1 VSVLMVL
8 RVPADPEALKQAA
21 QENRDALLGI
31 SERAK
36 GRGAIH
42 HDFYA
47 GTGECVVVDEWDSPE
62 SFQSF
67 FEEEG
72 ANIGSLM
79 AAAGVQGE
87 PGRPQFY
94 EKLSLGDEF

>member
-1 VSVLMVL
+1 MVL
-8 RVPADPEALKQAA
+8 RVPADAEALKRAA
-21 QENRDALLGI
+21 QEDRDAFLGI
-31 SERAK
+31 AERAK

-47 GTGECVVVDEWDSPE
+47 GDGECFVVDEWDSPE
-62 SFQSF
+62 SFQGF
-67 FEEEG
+67 LEDEG

-87 PGRPQFY
+87 PGPPQFY

>member
-1 VSVLMVL
+1 MSVLMVL
-8 RVPADPEALKQAA
+8 RVPADPERLKQAA
-21 QENRDALLGI
+21 QENRDTFLGI
-31 SERAK
+31 AERAK

-47 GTGECVVVDEWDSPE
+47 GDGECFVVDEWDSPE

-67 FEEEG
+67 FEEESG
-72 ANIGSLM
+72 NIGPLM

-87 PGRPQFY
+87 PGPPQFY